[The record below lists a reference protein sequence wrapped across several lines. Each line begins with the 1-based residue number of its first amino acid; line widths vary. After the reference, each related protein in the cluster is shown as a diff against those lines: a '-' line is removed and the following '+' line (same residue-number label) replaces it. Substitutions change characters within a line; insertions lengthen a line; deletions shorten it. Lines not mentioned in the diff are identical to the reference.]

1 MTGGCYSDVPQGT
14 WMLADHR
21 HGASELRET
30 VLSAVDI
37 KYPLED
43 PNSYTEFLGS
53 SLLLPV

>member
-1 MTGGCYSDVPQGT
+1 
-14 WMLADHR
+14 MLADHR
-21 HGASELRET
+21 YGASELRET